1 MCYNG
6 KIELQKLSYLLVLSM
21 VRVAFDA
28 KKIQEGVK
36 MEIVNLSNVQF
47 EGVDDEETKNK
58 YSDLLEEMLNQAENL
73 NLDVEVVEG
82 ERSEGSYRGP
92 YQITV
97 KDPCPL
103 DPNELMGNYVAL
115 NEPIRPSTI
124 AELIQLCRT
133 KEFAIGLQSLESRII
148 ALGWTSQYDSRNRWR
163 IGIDINSDTRYSC
176 NPEGLLDLSHDIE
189 VAELMNRLR
198 ENDAIFKKAGITL
211 ERRNNVMEIQL
222 AENDPAIKRR
232 LSPQN
237 VEWIIAVARLMAEH
251 Q

>member
-1 MCYNG
+1 
-6 KIELQKLSYLLVLSM
+6 
-21 VRVAFDA
+21 
-28 KKIQEGVK
+28 

-82 ERSEGSYRGP
+82 ERSEGSDRGP

-103 DPNELMGNYVAL
+103 DPNELTGNYVAL
-115 NEPIRPSTI
+115 NEPIRPSAI

-133 KEFAIGLQSLESRII
+133 KEFAIGLRLQALEPRIV
-148 ALGWTSQYDSRNRWR
+148 ALGWASQRDFRNRNRWCVN
-163 IGIDINSDTRYSC
+163 IDANSSNYYART
-176 NPEGLLDLSHDIE
+176 PEGLLSLSRDIE

-198 ENDAIFKKAGITL
+198 ANVATFKKAGITL
-211 ERRNNVMEIQL
+211 ERRNDVMEIQL
-222 AENDPAIKRR
+222 AENDPVIKRR

>member
-1 MCYNG
+1 
-6 KIELQKLSYLLVLSM
+6 
-21 VRVAFDA
+21 
-28 KKIQEGVK
+28 

-82 ERSEGSYRGP
+82 GERSEGSDRGP
-92 YQITV
+92 YRITV
-97 KDPCPL
+97 NDPCPL
-103 DPNELMGNYVAL
+103 VPMASVGNFLVL
-115 NEPIRPSTI
+115 DEPIKPSEI
-124 AELIQLCRT
+124 ADLIQMCRT
-133 KEFAIGLQSLESRII
+133 KEFMLGVQALESRII